1 MLDLKTSAAAASA
14 EGSPQDPQS
23 SAASPDHKSLS
34 ADAIGVLTQPV
45 APAWS
50 PIVVAGVVRMIEFVL
65 IVAIGLT
72 IYAAYLVPIEGLQWR
87 YVGAIF
93 GIGLLAMLAFQTAD
107 IYQVQAFRGYEKQ
120 YFRLASAWS
129 VVFLI
134 VISFTFFAKIGD
146 HYSRLWLG
154 AFYAAGLVTLLAF
167 RRTVFVLVRHWTRQ
181 GRLDR
186 RTVVV
191 GADARG
197 EALIRSLAAQRDS
210 DVRVLGVFDDRGG
223 ERTLAQV
230 GEAKSSA
237 RSTTSCVS
245 PGAPASTS

>member
-1 MLDLKTSAAAASA
+1 MLDVNTGAAATSA
-14 EGSPQDPQS
+14 QS
-23 SAASPDHKSLS
+23 SAKDRQSSASPDHKNLS
-34 ADAIGVLTQPV
+34 ADAT
-45 APAWS
+45 
-50 PIVVAGVVRMIEFVL
+50 
-65 IVAIGLT
+65 
-72 IYAAYLVPIEGLQWR
+72 
-87 YVGAIF
+87 GA
-93 GIGLLAMLAFQTAD
+93 LDMLAFQAAD

-186 RTVVV
+186 RTVV
-191 GADARG
+191 
-197 EALIRSLAAQRDS
+197 
-210 DVRVLGVFDDRGG
+210 
-223 ERTLAQV
+223 
-230 GEAKSSA
+230 
-237 RSTTSCVS
+237 
-245 PGAPASTS
+245 